1 MGGLDREVWAA
12 LEVNV
17 SVGDAGGLWSSNTV
31 LVVIN
36 DLNDHPMKPA
46 AKTVYLW
53 KTQVR
58 ERERERE
65 RERLTDLLT
74 E

>member
-1 MGGLDREVWAA
+1 MVVA
-12 LEVNV
+12 
-17 SVGDAGGLWSSNTV
+17 DAGGLASTHTLTV
-31 LVVIN
+31 IVD

-58 ERERERE
+58 GGGKERIVR
-65 RERLTDLLT
+65 DIV
-74 E
+74 